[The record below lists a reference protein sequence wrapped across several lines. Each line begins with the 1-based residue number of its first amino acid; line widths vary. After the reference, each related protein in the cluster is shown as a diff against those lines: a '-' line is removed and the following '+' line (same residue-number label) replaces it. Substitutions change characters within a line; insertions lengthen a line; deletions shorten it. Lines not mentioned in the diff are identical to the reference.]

1 MYFYTKVVQKIVTF
15 LPKNFANI
23 FHLKYLSLL
32 QCSKYQH
39 FRTDCFNICTS
50 PGFPPRIFK
59 WCLPVLNKVLTCTLH
74 FKLCPEQPSSWYNTS
89 WIPRGHCSIR
99 LDCNYHV
106 NILCSDMQICTHA
119 NCIIPSSPWN
129 VDLCSMF
136 WEFLMKQNIKLSL
149 TEKNHNY
156 LTLVRKAYD
165 LLFCPVYWVI
175 VTGQF
180 VIFWI
185 QSDKMVTTYILF
197 TSLSSC
203 HCVSR

>member
-1 MYFYTKVVQKIVTF
+1 MTF
-15 LPKNFANI
+15 LLSDFANI
-23 FHLKYLSLL
+23 FHLRYASLL

-129 VDLCSMF
+129 VDLCSTF
-136 WEFLMKQNIKLSL
+136 WEFLMKQDIKLSL
-149 TEKNHNY
+149 TQENLNY
-156 LTLVRKAYD
+156 LTLARKVV
-165 LLFCPVYWVI
+165 LLCSI
-175 VTGQF
+175 
-180 VIFWI
+180 I
-185 QSDKMVTTYILF
+185 
-197 TSLSSC
+197 LSSVLSDSNRAV
-203 HCVSR
+203 HCILNSDWQNGNGLHLVYIIVLLSLCLLSICKRVF